1 MDVGESPIGE
11 TKEYCAALEVP
22 GTMAL
27 CQRKKTAMRQI
38 EGGNKGTGFAV
49 PLCEVHSQM
58 FDTDPASIE
67 VAIQGVPPK

>member
-27 CQRKKTAMRQI
+27 CQRKKTTMRQI
-38 EGGNKGTGFAV
+38 EGGNRGVGFSV
-49 PLCEVHSQM
+49 PICDHHAAM

-67 VAIQGVPPK
+67 VSIQGVPPQ